1 MPDKCT
7 NISSFLKLPNKIALE
22 LPLPSNSSD
31 KFKSIL
37 VLVHCSSLSF
47 GVCFKRSIS
56 IRLPGIADWIYDKD
70 DIYINWYTDE
80 SSGEQ
85 FFQVVPNSAFETSLF
100 PVEKGQTDKIRWYV
114 YRGYMRFYEA
124 KTRARAIDLIEID
137 TSTVP
142 SDFDE
147 YKYYYKNGEF
157 IS

>member
-1 MPDKCT
+1 MKSYVR
-7 NISSFLKLPNKIALE
+7 ILKKGSFK
-22 LPLPSNSSD
+22 
-31 KFKSIL
+31 
-37 VLVHCSSLSF
+37 
-47 GVCFKRSIS
+47 
-56 IRLPGIADWIYDKD
+56 GIADWIYDKD

-157 IS
+157 IATSDKDKEWWGV